1 MEQVDVI
8 RYSVFLASILLTHLG
23 SLAYRGRESGVVYI
37 ILKIS
42 GYSVL
47 ALLAFYQPLSTL
59 QLVLLLTTIILSTL
73 ISLFS
78 IHYSHLKYGAR
89 SLAEITDLLAVTIIM
104 TFASRYL
111 LELIL
116 FWLATELI
124 GFIAI
129 AYDAFVGINSEAM
142 RASLRYLVFSMIPTD
157 IALFVMLALAGFE
170 RMLTQPLI
178 TLTLDL
184 SSPVVTTLVTLGFMS
199 KAAIAPLHFW
209 LPDAHSL
216 APSPISALLSGIM
229 IKMGVYGIT
238 ILTYY
243 TVDVTTAY
251 TILLI
256 FSSLTA
262 LYGGLQAVYQRD
274 LKRLLA
280 YSSISHMGAIVML
293 AAIYLK
299 TQDLFF
305 FYAIIAYIAAH
316 AAYKASLFMDTGVI
330 ELIFHEKLVD
340 KLGYIYRVLPVESL
354 AAIFSIL
361 SILGIPPTVGFLAK
375 IWAFSSILHE
385 IAEESM
391 YFYPLIVLS
400 VETALSIAY
409 SAKYLQAH
417 IRPGFSGEVEVK
429 SDVIKL
435 SRYVLVASL
444 TSLILALPLLSTQ
457 SSEVKVSIDIIVL
470 YLVSLPI
477 ILLTFTSIYML
488 IREVIRGRE
497 YNVTA

>member
-1 MEQVDVI
+1 MEQVDII
-8 RYSVFLASILLTHLG
+8 RFAVFLASIFLTHLG
-23 SLAYRGRESGVVYI
+23 NLVYRGEKSRVVCVL
-37 ILKIS
+37 LKIS

-47 ALLAFYQPLSTL
+47 TLLALYQALSTL
-59 QLVLLLTTIILSTL
+59 QLVLLLTTIMLSIL

-78 IHYSHLKYGAR
+78 LHYSHLKYGTR
-89 SLAEITDLLAVTIIM
+89 SLVAITDLLAVTIIM

-116 FWLATELI
+116 FWLTTELI

-129 AYDAFVGINSEAM
+129 AYDAFVGVNSEAM

-157 IALFVMLALAGFE
+157 IALFVILALAGFE
-170 RMLTQPLI
+170 KMVSQPL
-178 TLTLDL
+178 TALTLNL
-184 SSPVVTTLVTLGFMS
+184 SSPIVTILVTLGFMS
-199 KAAIAPLHFW
+199 KAAIIPLHFW

-216 APSPISALLSGIM
+216 APSPVSALLSGIM
-229 IKMGVYGIT
+229 IKMGVYGIIVLTHYT
-238 ILTYY
+238 I
-243 TVDVTTAY
+243 DVTTAY

-256 FSSLTA
+256 FGSLTA
-262 LYGGLQAVYQRD
+262 LYGGLQAIYQKD

-280 YSSISHMGAIVML
+280 YSSISHMGAIIML
-293 AAIYLK
+293 TAIYLK
-299 TQDLFF
+299 TQELLF
-305 FYAIIAYIAAH
+305 FYAITAYIVAH
-316 AAYKASLFMDTGVI
+316 AVYKASLFMDTGVI
-330 ELIFHEKLVD
+330 ELISHERLID
-340 KLGYIYRVLPVESL
+340 RLGYVYRVLPIESL

-385 IAEESM
+385 IVKESA
-391 YFYPLIVLS
+391 YIYPLIILS
-400 VETALSIAY
+400 VETALSIVY

-417 IRPGFSGEVEVK
+417 IRPGLLGEVNIK
-429 SDVIKL
+429 SDVYKL

-457 SSEVKVSIDIIVL
+457 SSEVGVSIDIIAL

-477 ILLTFTSIYML
+477 ILFTSTSIYIL
-488 IREVIRGRE
+488 ILEVIKGRG
-497 YNVTA
+497 YIAMA